1 MFGPHMLRKF
11 PPQTGFANPKQHG
24 QNQFMSHNMPPQ
36 FQNQPPNFSHFHQQ
50 HNQPMMNMVNQID
63 PNLMNPNDKRDY
75 YGDQLFT
82 KISSNN
88 NFAQFEE

>member
-1 MFGPHMLRKF
+1 MLRRF
-11 PPQTGFANPKQHG
+11 PPQTGFSNPKQHHG
-24 QNQFMSHNMPPQ
+24 QNQFMSHNVPPH
-36 FQNQPPNFSHFHQQ
+36 FQNQPPNFSHFQQ
-50 HNQPMMNMVNQID
+50 HHQPMMSMVNQID

-88 NFAQFEE
+88 NFAQFDE